1 MFSLEF
7 AVALPDNTAVAV
19 GGVPGFGTEN
29 IAAVGAD
36 DLPGEGAGLMVPVA
50 AVFAPFQ
57 FHLNLLPFPGF
68 DDGGMA
74 VLHIILRD
82 LSLIDLGFLG
92 EEIHRKRLLKQCGA
106 FVLFIPQDALHGG
119 SLPDGLFSGSRDT
132 LIRQH
137 GGDGIGGFSL
147 KELAVDAFDDLRFLW
162 DDLRQSVGTFAIT
175 QELAVRDADLTVGE
189 PFPLSPGDI
198 FGDAAAF
205 LLSQTGHD
213 GDEQFP
219 L

>member
-68 DDGGMA
+68 DDGWMA

-82 LSLIDLGFLG
+82 LTLIDLGFLG
-92 EEIHRKRLLKQCGA
+92 EEIHRKRLLRNNYG
-106 FVLFIPQDALHGG
+106 I
-119 SLPDGLFSGSRDT
+119 DT
-132 LIRQH
+132 I
-137 GGDGIGGFSL
+137 
-147 KELAVDAFDDLRFLW
+147 
-162 DDLRQSVGTFAIT
+162 
-175 QELAVRDADLTVGE
+175 
-189 PFPLSPGDI
+189 
-198 FGDAAAF
+198 
-205 LLSQTGHD
+205 
-213 GDEQFP
+213 
-219 L
+219 